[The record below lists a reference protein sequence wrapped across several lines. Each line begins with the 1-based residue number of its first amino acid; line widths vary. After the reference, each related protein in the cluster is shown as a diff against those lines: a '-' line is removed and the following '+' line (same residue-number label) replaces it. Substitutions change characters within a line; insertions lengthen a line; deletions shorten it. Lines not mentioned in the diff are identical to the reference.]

1 MENVCAKLVRD
12 DVDEEAKSE
21 LTNDPNINAVVD
33 IIADGVS
40 ILGDIIKSAITGED
54 GSMTLGEE
62 MTEQRRMSA
71 VDNEM
76 IQQRQFQKVMSVSNL
91 KEAGMEGADEI
102 SANGRVSP
110 GPDHP
115 DAPKVQKESFWRGS
129 RLSAIPNSCGLFV
142 AEAMRVRSCVE
153 EAKKALSDVT
163 EVDVNVV
170 GFKPIRLTRADIGRM
185 YMDEVAQIQDACTSI
200 YNTWSRSQAVPK
212 SKKEQK
218 KHFDLVIFAGGCT
231 QNPHVGEYCRYGL
244 GDEPTPL
251 GVGISVDKL
260 AAVGACI
267 HAAKLNGS
275 LIATEYSDYDIVEIL
290 ANNIEFTD
298 SWKQDDVTSGKGF
311 WKGSVYGGPK
321 KTLNFYTTDEKQT
334 FLDIYINEDGLPFS
348 TGTVD
353 VLKVPALHEGSDV
366 NVTCS
371 IDDNGIIG
379 TEAMFVDLR

>member
-1 MENVCAKLVRD
+1 MENVCAKLVRY

-40 ILGDIIKSAITGED
+40 VLGNIIKSAITGED
-54 GSMTLGEE
+54 GNMTLGEE

-115 DAPKVQKESFWRGS
+115 GAPKVQKESFWRGS
-129 RLSAIPNSCGLFV
+129 RLSDIPNSCGLFV

-218 KHFDLVIFAGGCT
+218 KHFDLV
-231 QNPHVGEYCRYGL
+231 
-244 GDEPTPL
+244 
-251 GVGISVDKL
+251 
-260 AAVGACI
+260 
-267 HAAKLNGS
+267 NGS